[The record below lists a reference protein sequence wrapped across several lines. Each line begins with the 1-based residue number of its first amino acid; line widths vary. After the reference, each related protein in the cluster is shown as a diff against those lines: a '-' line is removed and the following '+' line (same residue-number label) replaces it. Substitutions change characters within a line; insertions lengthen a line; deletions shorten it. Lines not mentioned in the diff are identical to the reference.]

1 MNIPEA
7 RLESRYRRLDHV
19 EPDPRRPRRHSR
31 KQIQQLAGSSETCRF
46 AVPMLPGSA
55 ERCQQPFDG
64 FARHAGS
71 PRSLAEIAGATEVVD
86 AA

>member
-19 EPDPRRPRRHSR
+19 EPDPRQPHRHSR
-31 KQIQQLAGSSETCRF
+31 KQIQQLAGSIETCRI
-46 AVPMLPGSA
+46 AVPRLPGSP
-55 ERCQQPFDG
+55 ESCQQLFDG

-71 PRSLAEIAGATEVVD
+71 PRPLDEIAGATEVVD